1 MIELNLNVEMHWDPT
16 FEVGRHCLGY
26 RSPITKCPKR
36 FSYHTQKIHSI
47 AYGSID
53 PVLE

>member
-26 RSPITKCPKR
+26 RTIEVQLQIA
-36 FSYHTQKIHSI
+36 QKDFLTTLSKYIRLLTE
-47 AYGSID
+47 
-53 PVLE
+53 V